1 MPQELTVFIA
11 VDFLRT
17 FFALVESRKDGLCKS
32 LRHCL
37 NHNPLKAKLNFTF
50 PLDVCFQTKMNILL
64 CQWECSLTFSALPA
78 TPSFGCGHNGKT
90 KKQRLQKKKKKQ
102 FKIGGTIWKYF
113 IFHDVLLPDLIKLL
127 FLQLS
132 LSVALPSNCPP
143 LFYRYCRV
151 IGAQQLSTGMAFT
164 TNKQ

>member
-90 KKQRLQKKKKKQ
+90 KKQRLQKKKKNSSRQ
-102 FKIGGTIWKYF
+102 GVQYESILFSMMCYSQTSLNSYF
-113 IFHDVLLPDLIKLL
+113 SSF
-127 FLQLS
+127 
-132 LSVALPSNCPP
+132 LSVQPCHPIVHLC
-143 LFYRYCRV
+143 
-151 IGAQQLSTGMAFT
+151 STDIAG
-164 TNKQ
+164 